1 MFRGGGGNAKHDK
14 IYHVFIERFQQLAQK
29 IDQLIKK

>member
-1 MFRGGGGNAKHDK
+1 MFRGSDGSAKHDK
-14 IYHVFIERFQQLAQK
+14 NYHVFIERFQPLAQK